1 MNIEHLKLFV
11 RIAVTH
17 NISRA
22 GSELGLSP
30 AVASA
35 QVNKLE
41 DTLSIRLVHRTTRK
55 VSLTEEG
62 KAFLPHA
69 QSVLES
75 VEAARASVGNGS
87 VQPEG
92 TLRVSAS
99 ASFGRMHII
108 PALNLFLED
117 HPGINVQLSLS
128 DRIVDLVE
136 GGFDLA
142 IRDAA
147 LHDSSMFAKRMA
159 NVKRIVCASPEYLKK
174 HGCPET
180 PEELRQHQCTNL
192 MGLQSWQFQTPD
204 GIKTI
209 KTNNKLLTDNGEAT
223 RDACIAGMGITI
235 SSTWCCYKQLQNGEL
250 LQILSDFPLISNT
263 DIWAV
268 YPSSRLL
275 APKVRLFMDFLT
287 TYFHQKPAEFVDDK
301 PQQAHEFHKQIP
313 YWDYDLNIS

>member
-11 RIAVTH
+11 RIAAIK
-17 NISRA
+17 NISKA
-22 GSELGLSP
+22 GAELSLSP

-35 QVNKLE
+35 QINKLE
-41 DTLSIRLVHRTTRK
+41 DTLNIRLVHRTTRK

-75 VEAARASVGNGS
+75 VAAAKASVGHGS
-87 VQPEG
+87 LQPEG

-108 PALNLFLED
+108 PALNVFLENY
-117 HPGINVQLSLS
+117 PGINVQLSLS

-147 LHDSSMFAKRMA
+147 LPDSNMFAKRLA
-159 NVKRIVCASPEYLKK
+159 SVQRIVCASPEYLKK
-174 HGCPET
+174 HGCPQT
-180 PEELRQHQCTNL
+180 PVDLSQHQCTNL
-192 MGLQSWQFQTPD
+192 TGLQTWQFKTPD
-204 GIKTI
+204 GIKNI
-209 KTNNKLLTDNGEAT
+209 KTHNKLLTDNGEAT
-223 RDACIAGMGITI
+223 RDACIAGVGITI
-235 SSTWCCYKQLQNGEL
+235 SSTWCCYKQLLSGEL
-250 LQILSDFPLISNT
+250 LRILSDFPLISNT

-275 APKVRLFMDFLT
+275 APKVRLFMDFLEA
-287 TYFHQKPAEFVDDK
+287 YFHRKPNEIANDS
-301 PQQAHEFHKQIP
+301 HEKEHKFISKTP
-313 YWDYDLNIS
+313 YWDHDLTIS